1 MKMKKFLLSSLVL
14 LMGSMLSVSLTSCG
28 GDDDPDNVAVGSP
41 MVSLSQT
48 GGSQSI
54 AITSNTN
61 WTVSGAPSWL
71 MVSPMT
77 GSGNGTITVSASE
90 NTESARQASLTVQA
104 GSAMTTIQVTQLGK
118 PVPSSLA
125 DQVIGTYV
133 GRLTYGDEVLEDAYP
148 IIVTKLS
155 DTAVNVTAA
164 FFDTPQNFNLSQ
176 GVNQIEF
183 SNSTLA
189 NIKMYVTG
197 NTMIVNYLSAGGYML
212 SYTGVK

>member
-28 GDDDPDNVAVGSP
+28 GDDDPDNVAVNPS
-41 MVSLSQT
+41 MVPLSQT

-71 MVSPMT
+71 MVSPMS

-104 GSAMTTIQVTQLGK
+104 GSAMTTIQVTQPGK
-118 PVPSSLA
+118 PVPNSLA

>member
-90 NTESARQASLTVQA
+90 NTESARTASLTVQA
-104 GSAMTTIQVTQLGK
+104 GSAMATIQVTQLGK

>member
-1 MKMKKFLLSSLVL
+1 M
-14 LMGSMLSVSLTSCG
+14 
-28 GDDDPDNVAVGSP
+28 
-41 MVSLSQT
+41 
-48 GGSQSI
+48 
-54 AITSNTN
+54 
-61 WTVSGAPSWL
+61 
-71 MVSPMT
+71 
-77 GSGNGTITVSASE
+77 
-90 NTESARQASLTVQA
+90 
-104 GSAMTTIQVTQLGK
+104 
-118 PVPSSLA
+118 
-125 DQVIGTYV
+125 
-133 GRLTYGDEVLEDAYP
+133 
-148 IIVTKLS
+148 TKLS

>member
-90 NTESARQASLTVQA
+90 NTESARTASLTVQA
-104 GSAMTTIQVTQLGK
+104 G
-118 PVPSSLA
+118 
-125 DQVIGTYV
+125 Y
-133 GRLTYGDEVLEDAYP
+133 
-148 IIVTKLS
+148 
-155 DTAVNVTAA
+155 
-164 FFDTPQNFNLSQ
+164 
-176 GVNQIEF
+176 
-183 SNSTLA
+183 
-189 NIKMYVTG
+189 
-197 NTMIVNYLSAGGYML
+197 SAGQTCAKFFGRPSNRNIRRKTNL
-212 SYTGVK
+212 RR

>member
-1 MKMKKFLLSSLVL
+1 MKKFLLSSLVL

-90 NTESARQASLTVQA
+90 NTESARTASLTVQA
-104 GSAMTTIQVTQLGK
+104 GSAMATIQVTQLGK